1 MTSRIVA
8 SRYKIEEEIGRGG
21 MAVVYKALDMRLNR
35 PVAFKL
41 LHPFLASQQ
50 ESANR
55 FLRESEAIAKLH
67 QSNIV
72 EIFDAGQDDE
82 SGSQFLVM
90 ELVEG
95 PTLKEFIQKHPTK
108 VPEMAIAMTCSL
120 CDAIEH
126 AHKAGIVHRDIKPE
140 NIMFSSDGVLKLM
153 DFGIARMLDADRMT
167 ASGSLIGSPAHM
179 SPEIIE
185 GQHYTFSCDI
195 FSLGTVLYY
204 MLTNE
209 LPFQGATPMAVF
221 KAILDNVYQLPSRR
235 QLTISKNIDK
245 VVAKC
250 LKTNPDERYQTIAE
264 LKNALLDQLRP
275 FKLENYA
282 EIITKYYKDP
292 DSYNAILIP
301 KIKGTLNTSAQ
312 FAIRQHMLPV
322 ALENLNCVL
331 AYDPDDETANYLL
344 KNLRTGNVVK
354 RGIIIGGLS
363 AAAVAAIVLLLIFTP
378 WREEVNADPET
389 DNQTPQD
396 TASASPKAPTVDTEA
411 DKAAVVA
418 STDPVVPV
426 QPDTPQAVPNTA
438 MLDVMYDRIY
448 DFVENTLIDDEQE
461 TLDSAIPTEV
471 MPNAMVVAVN
481 RPQRIKTPKKTQD
494 TQPPAQPTP
503 AAVATDTPKKP
514 EPQDAEKISF
524 TQPVFPYNAFAFING
539 KRYNAD
545 ADGNLNLSLA
555 PGNYRMTLTCEK
567 KCVKKTV
574 NLKVDPQMNHT
585 TREAISLDWADGSIV
600 VYAQDNPNV
609 YFVARR
615 LDDRSQRVFHLVA
628 HTQTAVSGF
637 NAFGKDIQL
646 EVYAIP
652 KSKTLKSYDAEA
664 LEQAK
669 YASSRIS
676 IAPGE
681 SKTLRL

>member
-1 MTSRIVA
+1 
-8 SRYKIEEEIGRGG
+8 

-41 LHPFLASQQ
+41 LHPFLATQQ

-204 MLTNE
+204 MLTND
-209 LPFQGATPMAVF
+209 LPFQGSTPMAVF
-221 KAILDNVYQLPSRR
+221 RAILDNVYQLPSRR

-250 LKTNPDERYQTIAE
+250 LKTDPSERYQTVAE

-275 FKLENYA
+275 FKLENYP
-282 EIITKYYKDP
+282 EIVTKYYKDP
-292 DSYNAILIP
+292 DAYNAVLIP

-312 FAIRQHMLPV
+312 FAIRQRMLPV

-331 AYDPDDETANYLL
+331 AYDPDDETANNLL
-344 KNLRTGNVVK
+344 KNLRTGSAVK
-354 RGIIIGGLS
+354 KSLLIGGI
-363 AAAVAAIVLLLIFTP
+363 AAIAAVAMILCIIFIP
-378 WREEVNADPET
+378 WGDSIEP
-389 DNQTPQD
+389 
-396 TASASPKAPTVDTEA
+396 APDDTEA
-411 DKAAVVA
+411 QDSNIDEDNAAA
-418 STDPVVPV
+418 PELIAAAEQINTDET
-426 QPDTPQAVPNTA
+426 QPTLRENDAPESPFMSVLYERWFDFIINSLREDALEQQDTDA
-438 MLDVMYDRIY
+438 D
-448 DFVENTLIDDEQE
+448 
-461 TLDSAIPTEV
+461 IPIEV
-471 MPNAMVVAVN
+471 MPIATVVAN
-481 RPQRIKTPKKTQD
+481 RPHRIKTPKKTQE
-494 TQPPAQPTP
+494 TQPAQPKQPQVAETAPAPADPPAP
-503 AAVATDTPKKP
+503 AAPPKP
-514 EPQDAEKISF
+514 EDTAQEKISF

-539 KRYNAD
+539 QRYNANASGD
-545 ADGNLNLSLA
+545 LELSLA
-555 PGNYRMTLTCEK
+555 PGNYRMTLTCDK

-574 NLKVDPQMNHT
+574 NLKVDAKMNHT
-585 TREAISLDWADGSIV
+585 TREAISLEWADGSIV

-628 HTQTAVSGF
+628 HTQTAISGF

-652 KSKTLKSYDAEA
+652 KSKTLKSYDTNA

-681 SKTLRL
+681 AKTLRL